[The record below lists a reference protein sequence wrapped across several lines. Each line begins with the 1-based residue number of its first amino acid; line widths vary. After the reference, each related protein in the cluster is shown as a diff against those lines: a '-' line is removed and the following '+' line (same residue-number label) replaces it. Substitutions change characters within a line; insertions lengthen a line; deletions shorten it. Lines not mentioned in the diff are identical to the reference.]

1 MRAVLLLST
10 VCLMATPAP
19 AADALSADALED
31 DAATIVV
38 TGQREQPYRAG
49 SISSATRTDTPLL
62 DVPQAVTVLTRQR
75 LDDQAILSVQE
86 ALRFVPG
93 AVGAQGE
100 GNRDQIVLRGNN
112 STADFFVDG
121 VRDDVQY
128 FRDFYNLDRLEILK
142 GANAMIFGRGGGGGV
157 INRVTKTPL
166 MDQRLLAADAA
177 ADSWGSWR
185 LATDLN
191 LPVAAGVAARLN
203 GFVEEASNH
212 RDGFGLTRWAVNP
225 TIGVD
230 LGGRGRLV
238 LGYEHASDDRVADRG
253 IPSQN
258 GRPAPVARGLFVGDR
273 ALNRSRVNVDAL
285 SLAANYALADGL
297 TLRNATRWADYDKEY
312 LNIFAATA
320 LSPAG
325 TVGVEA
331 YRDPTRRRNL
341 FSQTDL
347 AWKTELA
354 GMQHTLLAGFELGRQ
369 VTRNQRI
376 NGFFDGVAG
385 GPTRVTVALTDP
397 FTPPAASFRA
407 GPGNRSIRAVA
418 EVAALFVQDQVK
430 IGDMVELVG
439 GVRHDRF
446 ELAVDNLLSGAR
458 FARTDHLWSPRAGL
472 VVKPVKTASLY
483 ASFSRSYLPQSGDQ
497 FTSLDASLAALEPE
511 GFLNREIGAKWDI
524 TPALNLNIAA
534 YVLDRTNTR
543 APGSVAGTVELT
555 GRQRSRG
562 IEIGLDGQ
570 IRPWWQVQAGLAVQS
585 ARIVSTT
592 SAAPA
597 GRHVPLVPEFQASLW
612 QRWQVVEALGLGLGL
627 LHQGKSFAGISNS
640 VTLPAYTR
648 VDGALYFKLVKG
660 VSGQLNIENLFNAAY
675 FPTAHTDNNISTGT
689 PRTARLTIRAAF

>member
-1 MRAVLLLST
+1 MRRVLLLST
-10 VCLMATPAP
+10 ALLLSAP
-19 AADALSADALED
+19 AVAADGMED
-31 DAATIVV
+31 DAGTIVV
-38 TGQREQPYRAG
+38 TGQRDQPYRAG
-49 SISSATRTDTPLL
+49 SITSATRTDTPLL
-62 DVPQAVTVLTRQR
+62 DVPQAVTVLTKQR
-75 LDDQAILSVQE
+75 LDDQAMLSVQE

-142 GANAMIFGRGGGGGV
+142 GSNAMIFGRGGGGGV
-157 INRVTKTPL
+157 INRVTKTPIIGE
-166 MDQRLLAADAA
+166 RLLSADAA
-177 ADSWGSWR
+177 ADTWGSWR
-185 LATDLN
+185 LGGDVN
-191 LPVAAGVAARLN
+191 LPVADHVAARLN
-203 GFVEEASNH
+203 GFVEQASNH
-212 RDGFGLTRWAVNP
+212 RDFYGLTRWAVNP
-225 TIGVD
+225 TLGFD

-253 IPSQN
+253 ITSQN
-258 GRPAPVARGLFVGDR
+258 GRPAPVARSLFVGD
-273 ALNRSRVNVDAL
+273 AAQNRSTVNVDAL
-285 SLAANYALADGL
+285 TLAANYELADGL
-297 TLRNATRWADYDKEY
+297 TLHNATRWADYDKEY
-312 LNIFAATA
+312 VNLYAATP
-320 LSPAG
+320 LSTAG
-325 TVGVEA
+325 TLGIEA

-341 FSQTDL
+341 FSQTDI
-347 AWKTELA
+347 AWKTDLA
-354 GMQHTLLAGFELGRQ
+354 GMDHTLLAGFELGRQ
-369 VTRNQRI
+369 VSRNQRI
-376 NGFFDGVAG
+376 NGFFDGFAG
-385 GPTRVTVALTDP
+385 GPTRVTVPLTDP
-397 FTPPAASFRA
+397 FTPPPVTFRA
-407 GPGNRSIRAVA
+407 GTGNRSIRAVA
-418 EVAALFVQDQVK
+418 EVTALFVQDQVK
-430 IGDMVELVG
+430 IGEMIELVG
-439 GVRHDRF
+439 GLRYDRF
-446 ELAVDNLLSGAR
+446 SLGVDNLLAGTR

-472 VVKPVKTASLY
+472 VVKPAKNASLY

-543 APGSVAGTVELT
+543 APGAVAGTVELT

-562 IEIGLDGQ
+562 IELGLDGQ

-612 QRWQVVEALGLGLGL
+612 QRFQIAEPVGVGLGI
-627 LHQGKSFAGISNS
+627 LHQGKSFTGISNT
-640 VTLPAYTR
+640 VELPAYTR
-648 VDGALYFKLVKG
+648 VDGALFFKLAKG
-660 VSGQLNIENLFNAAY
+660 IAGQLNIENLFNTAY

-689 PRTARLTIRAAF
+689 PRTARLTIRTLF